1 MRYDIGTIVI
11 IVAVLIFYLRL
22 IIIQRQRI
30 KKARYQYAQV
40 SEKLGKKK
48 GTAGS
53 KPEIRYSK
61 LGVQVRNWWLM
72 GAGIVLLMAGA
83 AVKYFD
89 LRIGSFDYWWIPV
102 LLGIISMALG
112 VG

>member
-1 MRYDIGTIVI
+1 MGYDIGTIVI

-30 KKARYQYAQV
+30 KQARYQYAQV
-40 SEKLGKKK
+40 SAKLGKKK
-48 GTAGS
+48 STADT
-53 KPEIRYSK
+53 KPEVRYSK

-72 GAGIVLLMAGA
+72 GAGIIALMAGA
-83 AVKYFD
+83 GVKYFG
-89 LRIGSFDYWWIPV
+89 LKIGNFDYWWIPV
-102 LLGIISMALG
+102 LLGILSMAFG